1 MAKKK
6 QNIDPI
12 VEVKDLI
19 KKQLMLELFNLNL
32 SQGEIAKKLRMDVHA
47 VNDFL
52 KGLKKNNYE
61 KIKRTKNGY
70 TGTN

>member
-6 QNIDPI
+6 QNIDPLTEI
-12 VEVKDLI
+12 KDLI

-32 SQGEIAKKLRMDVHA
+32 SQGEIAKKLRMDIRV

-52 KGLKKNNYE
+52 KGLKK
-61 KIKRTKNGY
+61 K
-70 TGTN
+70 